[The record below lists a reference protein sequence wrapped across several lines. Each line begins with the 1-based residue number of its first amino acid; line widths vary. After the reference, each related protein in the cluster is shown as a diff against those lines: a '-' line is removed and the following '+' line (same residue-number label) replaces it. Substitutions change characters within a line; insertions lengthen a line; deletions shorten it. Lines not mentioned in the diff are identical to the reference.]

1 MRKKKGFTLIEL
13 IIVIAILGVLL
24 GLLAPFGARWLQR
37 SRMRTQN
44 MKAKAAF
51 NAAQTIVTELEF
63 HERKFVTLYKDP
75 ATSAAQKNIAV
86 NHVYTPI
93 NGVNGETSSDW
104 YYYYSNGNG
113 FRCDAN
119 GNAIDYSGW
128 SGRSAIMDEWNDKI
142 EAYILRILG
151 TDDITLKF
159 HVDNYKITAV
169 VSGNSPT
176 DKYIGSH
183 PKTLFEL
190 DDEGVDI
197 DPIKNARVRGANLAL
212 MDLDPSN
219 DAPAS
224 EDEETE

>member
-1 MRKKKGFTLIEL
+1 MRKKKGFTLIEM
-13 IIVIAILGVLL
+13 IIVVAILGVLL
-24 GLLAPFGARWLQR
+24 GVLAPFGARWLQR
-37 SRMRTQN
+37 SRMRAQN

-63 HERKFVTLYKDP
+63 HERKFLTLYNDP
-75 ATSAAQKNIAV
+75 MTSAAQKAIAV
-86 NHVYTPI
+86 NHIYTPI
-93 NGVNGETSSDW
+93 NGVNGEGASDW
-104 YYYYSNGNG
+104 YYYFSNGNG

-119 GNAIDYSGW
+119 GNAVDYSGW
-128 SGRSAIMDEWNDKI
+128 TGRSAVMDEWNDKI

-159 HVDNYKITAV
+159 HVDDYKVTAV

-183 PKTLFEL
+183 PKTLFDL
-190 DDEGVDI
+190 DNEGVDI

-212 MDLDPSN
+212 LDLDATNDPAPSEE
-219 DAPAS
+219 
-224 EDEETE
+224 EDS

>member
-1 MRKKKGFTLIEL
+1 M
-13 IIVIAILGVLL
+13 
-24 GLLAPFGARWLQR
+24 
-37 SRMRTQN
+37 
-44 MKAKAAF
+44 
-51 NAAQTIVTELEF
+51 
-63 HERKFVTLYKDP
+63 
-75 ATSAAQKNIAV
+75 
-86 NHVYTPI
+86 
-93 NGVNGETSSDW
+93 
-104 YYYYSNGNG
+104 
-113 FRCDAN
+113 
-119 GNAIDYSGW
+119 
-128 SGRSAIMDEWNDKI
+128 
-142 EAYILRILG
+142 RILG